1 MNIVLSYAQPVLGGV
16 RSMEQVKGSAGKEN
30 LKAWYVF
37 AQNMHNM
44 LREKAKH
51 GMGKTQTTKYCHTLY
66 ISRNGLWKLHFYIF
80 VRAGKMSSI
89 ASHNDATY
97 QWPRVE
103 GGWSWEGEWGPGYV
117 GTTRP
122 HWPEVPTMPREGLG
136 RTGPSWRLSSAG
148 GGGGVE
154 EKKEKSPKAA
164 HQEPPEARG
173 SSTHWLLLWRLF
185 TVHLLAPYS

>member
-1 MNIVLSYAQPVLGGV
+1 
-16 RSMEQVKGSAGKEN
+16 
-30 LKAWYVF
+30 
-37 AQNMHNM
+37 
-44 LREKAKH
+44 
-51 GMGKTQTTKYCHTLY
+51 
-66 ISRNGLWKLHFYIF
+66 
-80 VRAGKMSSI
+80 
-89 ASHNDATY
+89 
-97 QWPRVE
+97 
-103 GGWSWEGEWGPGYV
+103 
-117 GTTRP
+117 
-122 HWPEVPTMPREGLG
+122 MPREGLG